1 MKKFQ
6 DVGGRIVAVFL
17 SSALAIVGGSAV
29 IAPELELWKSA
40 VLAGFAA
47 VATVVVA
54 TTVEVVVVEDVVDC
68 SGMVGSTGNDV
79 VVGAEEVVD
88 SATVVVDTSVVVE
101 ATGIVLKASSGTISQ
116 SPSSIFQANIR
127 QVPPPFSYMNTS
139 NGRLPG

>member
-47 VATVVVA
+47 VATVVQKLA
-54 TTVEVVVVEDVVDC
+54 QASLD
-68 SGMVGSTGNDV
+68 GNLSMEEINEAF
-79 VVGAEEVVD
+79 GAKK
-88 SATVVVDTSVVVE
+88 T
-101 ATGIVLKASSGTISQ
+101 
-116 SPSSIFQANIR
+116 
-127 QVPPPFSYMNTS
+127 
-139 NGRLPG
+139 

>member
-47 VATVVVA
+47 VAPVVQKLA
-54 TTVEVVVVEDVVDC
+54 QASLD
-68 SGMVGSTGNDV
+68 GNLSMEEINEAF
-79 VVGAEEVVD
+79 GA
-88 SATVVVDTSVVVE
+88 
-101 ATGIVLKASSGTISQ
+101 KKK
-116 SPSSIFQANIR
+116 
-127 QVPPPFSYMNTS
+127 
-139 NGRLPG
+139 

>member
-47 VATVVVA
+47 VATVVQKLA
-54 TTVEVVVVEDVVDC
+54 QASLDGQLTADEINEAF
-68 SGMVGSTGNDV
+68 
-79 VVGAEEVVD
+79 GA
-88 SATVVVDTSVVVE
+88 
-101 ATGIVLKASSGTISQ
+101 KKK
-116 SPSSIFQANIR
+116 
-127 QVPPPFSYMNTS
+127 
-139 NGRLPG
+139 